1 MLSRSI
7 AAFLLLP
14 SSAFAQL
21 TPPSDP
27 PENPL
32 TPEKAVLGK
41 VLFWD
46 EQLSSDNTVA
56 CGSCHR
62 PAAGGADVRIVR
74 LAGPDGLLN
83 TNDDVFGSPGVIR
96 SDAQNLYEPDPV
108 HGFLPQVTGRNSP
121 SFLMASYNTEL
132 FWDGRAS
139 TTFVDP
145 QTGTT
150 SIAVGGA
157 LESQSVG
164 PPASDV
170 EMAHAARDWSEIV
183 AKLPASRPL
192 ALASNLPADV
202 AAALAADPTYPD
214 LFTSA
219 FGDAAITSERIAFAI
234 ASYERSLVPD
244 QTPWDDYVNGNTAAL
259 TAQQKAGLGVFTN
272 QGNCR
277 ICHLTPFFLD
287 DQFHNIGLR
296 DPATDP
302 GRENVTGDHNDRGM
316 FKTPSLR
323 NAGLRARFMH
333 TGQFDDLRQVVD
345 FYNRGG
351 DFNDN
356 LDGQIFPLFLSLQ
369 QTDDLVEFLRTA
381 LTDPRVA
388 AEQAPFDRPRLFFEP
403 PPPNPL
409 RYGVGSPG
417 SGGVVPKML
426 AQVPPDVG
434 NVDFK
439 FGVFDALGGSLALDL
454 VSLGKTPPGT
464 FLRSIPLQVDLTKIA
479 VIVPLVLAGSGAG
492 AGAGYGTLKGAL
504 PNDPSL
510 AGIEF
515 YSQWFVL
522 DAGASDGVAASEGAE
537 FQLF

>member
-1 MLSRSI
+1 MLTRCA
-7 AAFLLLP
+7 AAFVLLTVP
-14 SSAFAQL
+14 AFAQL
-21 TPPSDP
+21 TPPGAP
-27 PENPL
+27 PENPV

-46 EQLSSDNTVA
+46 EQLSSDNTMA

-62 PAAGGADVRIVR
+62 PFAGGADVRIVR

-83 TNDDVFGSPGVIR
+83 TSDDVFGSPGVIR

-121 SFLMASYNTEL
+121 GFLMASYNTEL
-132 FWDGRAS
+132 FWDGRAP

-145 QTGTT
+145 QTGNT
-150 SIAVGGA
+150 SIAAGGA
-157 LESQSVG
+157 LESQCVA
-164 PPASDV
+164 PPTADV
-170 EMAHAARDWSEIV
+170 EMAHAARDWNEIV
-183 AKLPASRPL
+183 AKLAASRPL

-202 AAALAADPTYPD
+202 AAALAAYPTYAD
-214 LFTSA
+214 LFTDA

-244 QTPWDDYVNGNTAAL
+244 QTPWDSYDAGNTSAL

-272 QGNCR
+272 QGNCSN
-277 ICHLTPFFLD
+277 CHLKPFFLD

-302 GRENVTGDHNDRGM
+302 GRENVTGNHGDRGL

-323 NAGLRARFMH
+323 NVGLRARLMH
-333 TGQFDDLRQVVD
+333 TGQFDNLHQVVD

-351 DFNDN
+351 DFSDN
-356 LDGQIFPLFLSLQ
+356 LDGQIFPLSLTLQ
-369 QTDDLVEFLRTA
+369 QRGDLVEFLRTA

-388 AEQAPFDRPRLFFEP
+388 AEQAPFDRPRLCFEP
-403 PPPNPL
+403 PPPNPA
-409 RYGVGSPG
+409 RYGFGSPG
-417 SGGVVPKML
+417 SGGFVPAIL
-426 AQVPPDVG
+426 AQVPPNLG

-439 FGVFDALGGSLALDL
+439 FGVTQALGGSLALD
-454 VSLGKTPPGT
+454 VVTLGATPPGT
-464 FLRSIPLQVDLTKIA
+464 FHKSIPILVDWSQLVA
-479 VIVPLVLAGSGAG
+479 IVPMVLSGSGAG
-492 AGAGYGTLKGAL
+492 AGYATLRGAL
-504 PNDPSL
+504 PGDPAL
-510 AGIEF
+510 AGFEF
-515 YSQWFVL
+515 FSQWFVL
-522 DAGASDGVAASEGAE
+522 DAGAGDGIAASDGAD